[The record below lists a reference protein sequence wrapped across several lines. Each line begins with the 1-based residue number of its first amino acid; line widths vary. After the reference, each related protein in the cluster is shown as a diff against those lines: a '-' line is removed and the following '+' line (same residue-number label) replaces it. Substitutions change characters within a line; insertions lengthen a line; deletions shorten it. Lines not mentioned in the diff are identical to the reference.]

1 MALAKIIRGTNGF
14 QLVEL
19 TEDEQ
24 YAAISEAISKN
35 LSLFYKTAV
44 EVGDYLKSNELT
56 QLYEHACQI
65 ALAVF
70 NAVAVKGFTVLD
82 TALAKK
88 INEIKENGNK

>member
-1 MALAKIIRGTNGF
+1 MSLGRIVKTNGRF
-14 QLVEL
+14 EFVEL

-88 INEIKENGNK
+88 INGIKENGSK